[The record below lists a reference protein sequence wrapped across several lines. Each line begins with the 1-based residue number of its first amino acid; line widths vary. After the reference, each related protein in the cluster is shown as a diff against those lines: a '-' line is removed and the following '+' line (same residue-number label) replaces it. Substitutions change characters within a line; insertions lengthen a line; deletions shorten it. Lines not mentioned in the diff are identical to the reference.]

1 PLVRLSGRPGER
13 IVVATAVLGED
24 AQAAS
29 GGDRAAALETRLA
42 TLAAPGAAPV
52 PLQRTLYE
60 AVEKACTG
68 QRLTVVRPEIE
79 TGFAKLRYNYFSGY
93 LWMMALGIIGLL
105 ITVRFTRMVRRG
117 EIRKLGVEEHQR

>member
-1 PLVRLSGRPGER
+1 LVRLSGRPGER
-13 IVVATAVLGED
+13 VVVATAVLGED
-24 AQAAS
+24 AQAAP
-29 GGDRAAALETRLA
+29 GGERTTALEARLTA
-42 TLAAPGAAPV
+42 LAASGAAPV

-93 LWMMALGIIGLL
+93 LWMMILGVVGLL
-105 ITVRFTRMVRRG
+105 ITVRFTRKVRRG